1 MKETERLL
9 MAAQDKKLA
18 TKTYR
23 VTILKQQGSKKYRMC
38 IEKERTV
45 MHILN
50 ECSKL
55 AQTEYK

>member
-1 MKETERLL
+1 MKGKRS
-9 MAAQDKKLA
+9 KK
-18 TKTYR
+18 
-23 VTILKQQGSKKYRMC
+23 GKKYRMC